1 MINDNDIYRLSLD
14 FLGGAM
20 EVGASSILVKMCG
33 QRILLDAGIRQKAGA
48 DPLPDFRRIQEK
60 GGVNAIVVSHAHM
73 DHTGSLP
80 VISRAYPNARIYMIS
95 MTIDLTRVLLYDSIK
110 MMNRQEE
117 GIPAYA
123 EKDVEQ
129 LFGRMMAVRYEQPM
143 EILPGITLTMY
154 QAGHIAGAACVYLTS
169 KEGSLFYSG
178 DFSAFAQ
185 NTIEGIR
192 IPKLRPDVAIV
203 ESTYGDRLHSNRQ
216 VEEQA
221 LIDTAAECIAKGG
234 KMLIPTFA
242 LGRAQEVLLILKR
255 AMNKGEL
262 PKTKV
267 YVDGMVRDMNVAY
280 SRNPWFLK
288 NALAKKAERGG
299 ELFYS
304 DEIVAVGPKD
314 NRDDLLK
321 MAGPAIFVAS
331 SGMLTGGPSVEYA
344 KKIAPMENGYIVIT
358 GYQDEEAPGR
368 QIVELLE
375 EGQRRDAAPGTA
387 GEVDIPACPG
397 GSEEILGEA
406 NAVDYE
412 TSDETSAKG
421 CKASGEAPVSDYGTS
436 GEAPASDYG
445 ASGEP
450 PVVGCEVSSK
460 AAAVDYGTSGKA
472 AAVGCTVSGEAH
484 CVDCGTSGEVSA
496 ADGETDGRYLTL
508 GGTRVPVRCTL
519 RRAGLS
525 AHADKAEIESLL
537 ERLSARNVFLVH
549 GDKDVIPSLAK
560 DLQLD
565 YRTKVFVPKDGDSE
579 EIFLKNPRQQLKK
592 SFPWAMQRE
601 GSPRGKEK
609 EFYHYLTEHYPNGKF
624 TIAELSYIWSGRHNP
639 PEEVLS
645 DLQEILT
652 ASPYFDRDGKRL
664 FLFLCRSV
672 EEIREDEKKANTM
685 TPQRLQQ
692 EIEQCFAGFP
702 YRKISYFMEKEEVQL
717 LFDFPKEVEDRFD
730 EAARQFQERTKWTV
744 QKSQEPNEHAM
755 QTWLHTKLGS
765 TVQKISIRKMDS
777 AVVVRLSQVPEGQ
790 AEPGRISERKVQP
803 EQMSEGQVEPGRI
816 LEEIAR
822 EFERKTGYRLI
833 FEGEG
838 VWIQAAHAGGA
849 AEDTEDVGRA
859 ASAGESSG
867 CISQRAY
874 ENENTPEKAPKKSS
888 GNGFFWPSVREC
900 AKDGNSQGSRDVQ
913 NKSSAPVEQ
922 NLAMSCID
930 MEFTGAKYV
939 PYKKSILTDEYG
951 KYMQLSF
958 LSPALGF
965 REQDILQRIADQTG
979 WRIKIAPGVNQ
990 NALQL
995 LAQRTCQ
1002 KNGVTLRKLPSY
1014 LPGTQTLVLKPAR
1027 AYDQMEEICRKLEEE
1042 TGVACRAE

>member
-1 MINDNDIYRLSLD
+1 MINNNNNAYRLSLD

-20 EVGASSILVKMCG
+20 EVGASSILVEMCG
-33 QRILLDAGIRQKAGA
+33 RRILLDAGIRQKAGA
-48 DPLPDFRRIQEK
+48 DPLPDFHRIQER
-60 GGVNAIVVSHAHM
+60 GGVDAIVVSHAHM

-80 VISRAYPNARIYMIS
+80 VISKAYPNARIYMTS

-110 MMNRQEE
+110 LMNRQEE

-129 LFGRMMAVRYEQPM
+129 LFGRMMAVRYEQPL

-178 DFSAFAQ
+178 DFSTFAQ

-192 IPKLRPDVAIV
+192 LPKLRPDVAIV

-216 VEEQA
+216 VEEQT

-267 YVDGMVRDMNVAY
+267 YVDGMVRDMNTAY

-299 ELFYS
+299 DLFYS
-304 DEIVAVGPKD
+304 DEIVAVSLKD
-314 NRDDLLK
+314 NREELLK
-321 MAGPAIFVAS
+321 TAGPAIFVAS

-368 QIVELLE
+368 QIVELLDD
-375 EGQRRDAAPGTA
+375 GM
-387 GEVDIPACPG
+387 
-397 GSEEILGEA
+397 
-406 NAVDYE
+406 
-412 TSDETSAKG
+412 K
-421 CKASGEAPVSDYGTS
+421 
-436 GEAPASDYG
+436 
-445 ASGEP
+445 
-450 PVVGCEVSSK
+450 K
-460 AAAVDYGTSGKA
+460 AADT
-472 AAVGCTVSGEAH
+472 
-484 CVDCGTSGEVSA
+484 
-496 ADGETDGRYLTL
+496 RFLTL

-525 AHADKAEIESLL
+525 AHADKAEIENLL

-549 GDKDVIPSLAK
+549 GDKEVIPSLAK

-565 YRTKVFVPKDGDSE
+565 YRTRVFVPKDGDSE

-592 SFPWAMQRE
+592 SFPWSMQRD
-601 GSPRGKEK
+601 GSPEGKEK
-609 EFYHYLTEHYPNGKF
+609 EFYQYLTEHYPNGKF
-624 TIAELSYIWSGRHNP
+624 TIAELAYIWSGRHNL
-639 PEEVLS
+639 PEEALAG
-645 DLQEILT
+645 LQEILT

-664 FLFLCRSV
+664 FLFVCRS
-672 EEIREDEKKANTM
+672 EEDIQEDEKKANTM

-717 LFDFPKEVEDRFD
+717 LFDFPKEVEDRF
-730 EAARQFQERTKWTV
+730 EVAARQFHERTGWTA
-744 QKSQEPNEHAM
+744 QRSLEPNEHAM
-755 QTWLHTKLGS
+755 QTFLHARLGS
-765 TVQKISIRKMDS
+765 AVQKISIRKMES
-777 AVVVRLSQVPEGQ
+777 TVAVRLLRMPERAVMQ
-790 AEPGRISERKVQP
+790 IKSDQISEEQIEPGW
-803 EQMSEGQVEPGRI
+803 I
-816 LEEIAR
+816 LEKIAC
-822 EFERKTGYRLI
+822 EFEQKTGYRLI
-833 FEGEG
+833 LEGEG
-838 VWIQAAHAGGA
+838 IQAHPSTTRKDEISGGMAPGSAEGGNPA
-849 AEDTEDVGRA
+849 ALA
-859 ASAGESSG
+859 AKQR
-867 CISQRAY
+867 SQ
-874 ENENTPEKAPKKSS
+874 
-888 GNGFFWPSVREC
+888 NGFFWPS
-900 AKDGNSQGSRDVQ
+900 AKEHIQEDTPGSQNGCPR
-913 NKSSAPVEQ
+913 PVEQ

-930 MEFTGAKYV
+930 SEFADERYL
-939 PYKKSILTDEYG
+939 PYKKSILSDEFG
-951 KYMQLSF
+951 KYIQLSF

-965 REQDILQRIADQTG
+965 REQGVLQRIAAQTG
-979 WRIKIAPGVNQ
+979 WRVRIAPGVNQ
-990 NALQL
+990 NAIQS
-995 LAQRTCQ
+995 LAQRLCQ
-1002 KNGVTLRKLPSY
+1002 ENGVRLRKLPSY
-1014 LPGTQTLVLKPAR
+1014 LPGTQTLVLKPAD
-1027 AYDQMEEICRKLEEE
+1027 ASAEMEKICRRLEEE
-1042 TGVACRAE
+1042 TGIACQVE